1 MRGARLELA
10 NQMATEPKSAASTTS
25 AILATGYISRHYL
38 FVIFFKETQ
47 CTTDFTKLNLNTPTK
62 SEENAG
68 YARRGTRTLKSV
80 QTADFKS
87 AMFTNFIILAN
98 P

>member
-1 MRGARLELA
+1 MEG
-10 NQMATEPKSAASTTS
+10 N
-25 AILATGYISRHYL
+25 
-38 FVIFFKETQ
+38 V
-47 CTTDFTKLNLNTPTK
+47 
-62 SEENAG
+62 G

-98 P
+98 RLYLTISPDFSYIQETKCTTEFTKLNLNTLT